1 MINLNVL
8 KHELNF
14 HEWTYFM
21 LYWSGSS
28 LWEKYNILCNFLQ
41 LSHPQ
46 AAVFAHR
53 EGGTLFP
60 KHLLGLVH
68 YLIHTHT
75 HKHTHYICTIY
86 ILCINIFVSIN
97 LCFFGFV
104 LFFTKNELSLF
115 SLSKHVHRQQLEEG
129 QVLCVFLPTLSGL
142 PHALALHDLRG
153 ELPGVASRTGAMQ
166 QRYSHWYNEHLV
178 LRYNSRSQDSG
189 TCLSVPSRIQHQS
202 KFNQPG
208 RNMGVQL
215 W

>member
-104 LFFTKNELSLF
+104 LFFTKKWALTLLF
-115 SLSKHVHRQQLEEG
+115 EQTCAQTAVG
-129 QVLCVFLPTLSGL
+129 GG
-142 PHALALHDLRG
+142 A
-153 ELPGVASRTGAMQ
+153 GAMCLPPNPLRLTPCSGSAWP
-166 QRYSHWYNEHLV
+166 QRRASW
-178 LRYNSRSQDSG
+178 
-189 TCLSVPSRIQHQS
+189 C
-202 KFNQPG
+202 
-208 RNMGVQL
+208 GVQD
-215 W
+215 WGHAAEV